1 MRKKI
6 ATIKRIIV
14 FCLTIALIANTSIY
28 VTASDGTTSSQE
40 VVPPEMDLSGLED
53 NTSVTYNL
61 ETNEITYGADQN
73 VCTAEEFEIEDDGIS
88 SHLIMGNDDRKIV
101 TNTTDSPYRN
111 VCQLT
116 VTYSDGS
123 VAVAS
128 GTLVY
133 FNVLLTAGHVVYSHG
148 HGWATRIDVTPG
160 RKGREL
166 PLGSTWATSM
176 TTSNNWINDRNYDY
190 DWAIVDLQNSFSTWQ
205 LYACYQNASVATG
218 RSVQAIGYPSD
229 ASNNGYNYYMYE
241 DTNVVT
247 AATDLHFDGIYDMTP
262 GESGGAIIDVK
273 TGYLVGIISIE
284 VRNSA
289 GQNLCNRGVLM
300 TDDLFQRIKAHSK

>member
-190 DWAIVDLQNSFSTWQ
+190 DWAIVDLKDSFSTWQ
-205 LYACYQNASVATG
+205 LYACYQSPNVATG
-218 RSVQAIGYPSD
+218 RTVQAIGYP
-229 ASNNGYNYYMYE
+229 GEKGIYYMYE
-241 DTNVVT
+241 DSSTIVG
-247 AATDLHFDGIYDMTP
+247 ATDLHFDSLYDSMH
-262 GESGGAIIDVK
+262 GESGGAVIDTK
-273 TGYLVGIISIE
+273 TGYLVGIISHGLDDP
-284 VRNSA
+284 SS
-289 GQNLCNRGVLM
+289 GQGLWNRAVLM
-300 TDDLFQRIKAHSK
+300 TNDLFQRIKAHSK